1 MGMDKK
7 NIFGKG
13 STSDWGDNLRVRQI
27 AIREKMHLSFFFLS
41 PRSSSFFIF
50 FSFLFFHIKKRLYI
64 YKLIMSEPL
73 LSIHNRDDQDFGED
87 IALDNS
93 WVPIEKRPSFIVS
106 FFVQKLIK
114 SSFLISIYCID

>member
-1 MGMDKK
+1 
-7 NIFGKG
+7 
-13 STSDWGDNLRVRQI
+13 
-27 AIREKMHLSFFFLS
+27 
-41 PRSSSFFIF
+41 
-50 FSFLFFHIKKRLYI
+50 
-64 YKLIMSEPL
+64 MSEPL